1 MDNDVLDEVGFDVHA
16 VRQDF
21 PILDVQVHGK
31 PLVYLDSAATSQK
44 PQAVIDSLVHYYTR
58 YNANVHRGI
67 YTLSEQATAAY
78 ENARAKVAAFINAP
92 SPECIV
98 FVRNTTEAINLVRYA
113 WGADNVRADD
123 EVLISE
129 MEHHSNLV
137 PWQLL
142 AREKNA
148 ELRFLRVNNEGRLM
162 LDGLDVLITEK
173 TRLIAVT
180 HVSNVLGTINPVK
193 GIIKKAHKY
202 GALVLLDAAQ
212 SVPHMPVDVQELD
225 CDFLAFSGHK
235 MMGPTGVGVLY
246 AKPHLLEAMRP
257 FMGGGSMI
265 RKVMLTESTWAD
277 VPQKFEAGTPNIA
290 DVIALGAAVD
300 YLDNLGMANVREHEI
315 EITQYA
321 LDMLRE
327 VPGIK
332 LFGPWEL
339 QSRAGVVS
347 FVLEGVHPHD
357 IAQILDSE
365 AVAVRAGHHC
375 CQPLMRRFNV
385 PATARASFYAYTTE
399 QEVDALVEGI
409 HKAQRVFGHAV
420 ERSL

>member
-1 MDNDVLDEVGFDVHA
+1 MENGFDVHA
-16 VRQDF
+16 VRQEF
-21 PILDVQVHGK
+21 PILGVQVHGK
-31 PLVYLDSAATSQK
+31 PLVYLDNAATSQK
-44 PQAVIDSLVHYYTR
+44 PQAVIDSLVDYYSR

-67 YTLSEQATAAY
+67 YTISEQATAAY
-78 ENARAKVAAFINAP
+78 EEARAKVARFINAP

-113 WGADNVRADD
+113 WGTDNVNAND
-123 EVLISE
+123 EILVSE

-142 AREKNA
+142 AQERGA
-148 ELRFLRVNNEGRLM
+148 DLRFLRVNNEGRLM
-162 LDGLDVLITEK
+162 LDGLDVLITDR

-193 GIIKKAHKY
+193 GIVKKAHKY

-212 SVPHMPVDVQELD
+212 SVPHMPVDVQDLD
-225 CDFLAFSGHK
+225 CDFMAFSGHK

-265 RKVMLTESTWAD
+265 RKVMLSESTWAD
-277 VPQKFEAGTPNIA
+277 GPQKFEAGTPNIA
-290 DVIALGAAVD
+290 DTIALGAAVD
-300 YLDNLGMANVREHEI
+300 YLTDLGMANVREHEI
-315 EITQYA
+315 QITQYA
-321 LDMLRE
+321 LNLLGE
-327 VPGIK
+327 VSGVK

-339 QSRAGVVS
+339 QTRAGVIS
-347 FVLEGVHPHD
+347 FVMDGVHPHD

-385 PATARASFYAYTTE
+385 SATARASFYAYTTE
-399 QEVDALVEGI
+399 QDVDALIEGI

>member
-1 MDNDVLDEVGFDVHA
+1 M
-16 VRQDF
+16 
-21 PILDVQVHGK
+21 
-31 PLVYLDSAATSQK
+31 
-44 PQAVIDSLVHYYTR
+44 
-58 YNANVHRGI
+58 
-67 YTLSEQATAAY
+67 
-78 ENARAKVAAFINAP
+78 ARFINAP

-113 WGADNVRADD
+113 WGPDNVRGGD
-123 EVLISE
+123 EILVSE

-142 AREKNA
+142 AREQGA

-162 LDGLDVLITEK
+162 LDGIDALITEK

-193 GIIKKAHKY
+193 GIAKRAHKY
-202 GALVLLDAAQ
+202 GALLLVDAAQ
-212 SVPHMPVDVQELD
+212 SVPHMPVDVQDLD

-246 AKPHLLEAMRP
+246 AKPHLLKSIGP
-257 FMGGGSMI
+257 FLGGGSMI
-265 RKVMLTESTWAD
+265 RKVMLSESTWAD
-277 VPQKFEAGTPNIA
+277 APQKFEAGTPNIA

-300 YLDNLGMANVREHEI
+300 YLSELGMEQVREHERQ
-315 EITQYA
+315 ITQYA
-321 LDMLRE
+321 LDRLRE
-327 VPGIK
+327 VSGIK

-339 QSRAGVVS
+339 DTRGGVAS
-347 FVLEGVHPHD
+347 FDVDGVHPHD
-357 IAQILDSE
+357 LAQILDSE

-385 PATARASFYAYTTE
+385 PATARASFYAYNTE
-399 QEVDALVEGI
+399 AEVDALILGI
-409 HKAQRVFGHAV
+409 NKAQRVFGHAV

>member
-1 MDNDVLDEVGFDVHA
+1 MTPTEPANNGFDVNA

-31 PLVYLDSAATSQK
+31 PLVYLDNAATSQK
-44 PQAVIDSLVHYYTR
+44 PQAVIDSLVDYYSR

-78 ENARAKVAAFINAP
+78 EEARAKVARFINAP
-92 SPECIV
+92 SPDCII
-98 FVRNTTEAINLVRYA
+98 FTRNTTEAINLVRYA
-113 WGADNVRADD
+113 WGADNVRAGD
-123 EVLISE
+123 EILVSE

-142 AREKNA
+142 AREQGA
-148 ELRFLRVNNEGRLM
+148 VLHFLRVNNEGRLM

-173 TRLIAVT
+173 TRLLAVT

-193 GIIKKAHKY
+193 GIAKKAHKY
-202 GALVLLDAAQ
+202 GALLLVDAAQ

-246 AKPHLLEAMRP
+246 AKPHLLKSIRP
-257 FMGGGSMI
+257 FLGGGSMI

-277 VPQKFEAGTPNIA
+277 APQKFEAGTPNIA

-300 YLDNLGMANVREHEI
+300 YLSELSMEQVREHERQ
-315 EITQYA
+315 ITQYA
-321 LDMLRE
+321 LDRLRE
-327 VPGIK
+327 VSGIK

-339 QSRAGVVS
+339 DTRGGVVS
-347 FVLEGVHPHD
+347 FDLDGVHPHD

-385 PATARASFYAYTTE
+385 PATARASFYAYNTE
-399 QEVDALVEGI
+399 TEVDALIQGL

-420 ERSL
+420 ERSV

>member
-1 MDNDVLDEVGFDVHA
+1 MENGFDVHA
-16 VRQDF
+16 VRQEF
-21 PILDVQVHGK
+21 PILGVQVQGK
-31 PLVYLDSAATSQK
+31 PLVYLDNAATSQK
-44 PQAVIDSLVHYYTR
+44 PQAVIDSLVDYYTR

-78 ENARAKVAAFINAP
+78 EEARAKVARFINAP

-113 WGADNVRADD
+113 WGTDNVNAND
-123 EVLISE
+123 EILVSE

-142 AREKNA
+142 AQERGA
-148 ELRFLRVNNEGRLM
+148 DLRFLRVNNEGRLM
-162 LDGLDVLITEK
+162 LDGLDVLITDR

-193 GIIKKAHKY
+193 GIVKKAHKY

-212 SVPHMPVDVQELD
+212 SVPHMPVDVQDLD
-225 CDFLAFSGHK
+225 CDFMAFSGHK

-265 RKVMLTESTWAD
+265 RKVMLSESTWAD
-277 VPQKFEAGTPNIA
+277 GPQKFEAGTPNIA
-290 DVIALGAAVD
+290 DTIALGAAVD
-300 YLDNLGMANVREHEI
+300 YLTDLGMANVREHEI
-315 EITQYA
+315 QITQYA
-321 LDMLRE
+321 LNLLGE
-327 VPGIK
+327 VSGVK

-339 QSRAGVVS
+339 QTRAGVIS
-347 FVLEGVHPHD
+347 FVMDGVHPHD

-385 PATARASFYAYTTE
+385 SATARASFYAYTTE
-399 QEVDALVEGI
+399 QDVDALIEGI

>member
-1 MDNDVLDEVGFDVHA
+1 MQNGFDVQA

-44 PQAVIDSLVHYYTR
+44 PQAVIDSLVDYYTR

-78 ENARAKVAAFINAP
+78 EDARAKVAQFINAP
-92 SPECIV
+92 SPECII
-98 FVRNTTEAINLVRYA
+98 FVRNTTEAINLVRFA
-113 WGADNVRADD
+113 WGFDNVGAND
-123 EVLISE
+123 EILISE

-142 AREKNA
+142 AQDRGA
-148 ELRFLRVNNEGRLM
+148 ELRYLRVNNEGRLM
-162 LDGLDVLITEK
+162 LDGLDVLITER
-173 TRLIAVT
+173 TRLIAVS

-193 GIIKKAHKY
+193 GIAKRGHRY
-202 GALVLLDAAQ
+202 GALVLVDAAQ
-212 SVPHMPVDVQELD
+212 SVPHMPVDVQEMD

-265 RKVMLTESTWAD
+265 RKVMLSESTWAD
-277 VPQKFEAGTPNIA
+277 APQKFEAGTPNIA

-300 YLDNLGMANVREHEI
+300 YLNELGMDDVREHELSL
-315 EITQYA
+315 TQYA
-321 LDMLRE
+321 LDALRE
-327 VPGIK
+327 VTG
-332 LFGPWEL
+332 LRMFGPWEP
-339 QSRAGVVS
+339 QTRGGVVS
-347 FVLEGVHPHD
+347 FVLDGVHPHD

-365 AVAVRAGHHC
+365 AIAIRAGHHC
-375 CQPLMRRFNV
+375 CQPLMRRYNV
-385 PATARASFYAYTTE
+385 AATARASFYAYNTE
-399 QEVDALVEGI
+399 EEVDALIDGI

>member
-1 MDNDVLDEVGFDVHA
+1 MTPTEPANNGFDVNA

-31 PLVYLDSAATSQK
+31 PLVYLDNAATSQK
-44 PQAVIDSLVHYYTR
+44 PQAVIDSLVDYYSR

-78 ENARAKVAAFINAP
+78 EEARAKVARFINAP
-92 SPECIV
+92 SPDCII
-98 FVRNTTEAINLVRYA
+98 FTRNTTEAINLVRYA
-113 WGADNVRADD
+113 WGADNVRAGD
-123 EVLISE
+123 EILVSE

-142 AREKNA
+142 AREQGA
-148 ELRFLRVNNEGRLM
+148 VLHFLRVNNEGRLM

-173 TRLIAVT
+173 TRLLAVT

-193 GIIKKAHKY
+193 GIAKKAHKY
-202 GALVLLDAAQ
+202 GALLLVDAAQ

-246 AKPHLLEAMRP
+246 AKPHLLKSIRP
-257 FMGGGSMI
+257 FLGGGSMI

-277 VPQKFEAGTPNIA
+277 APQKFEAGTPNIA

-300 YLDNLGMANVREHEI
+300 YLSELSMEQVREHERQ
-315 EITQYA
+315 ITQYA
-321 LDMLRE
+321 LDRLRE
-327 VPGIK
+327 VSGIK

-339 QSRAGVVS
+339 DTRGGVVS
-347 FVLEGVHPHD
+347 FDLDGVHPHD

-385 PATARASFYAYTTE
+385 PATARASFYAYNTE
-399 QEVDALVEGI
+399 AEVDALIQGL

-420 ERSL
+420 ERSV

>member
-1 MDNDVLDEVGFDVHA
+1 MESGVSDEIGFDVHA

-21 PILDVQVHGK
+21 PILGTQVHGK
-31 PLVYLDSAATSQK
+31 PLAYLDSAATSQK
-44 PQAVIDSLVHYYTR
+44 PQAVIDSLVDYYTR

-78 ENARAKVAAFINAP
+78 ENARAKVARFINAP
-92 SPECIV
+92 SPECII
-98 FVRNTTEAINLVRYA
+98 FTRNTTEAINLVRYT
-113 WGADNVRADD
+113 WGTENVRSDD
-123 EVLISE
+123 EILISE

-142 AREKNA
+142 AQEQGA

-173 TRLIAVT
+173 TRLVAVT

-246 AKPHLLEAMRP
+246 AKPHLLEAMHP

-265 RKVMLTESTWAD
+265 RQVMLTESTWAD

-300 YLDNLGMANVREHEI
+300 YLNDLGMANVREHEI
-315 EITQYA
+315 QITQYA
-321 LDMLRE
+321 LDQMRE
-327 VPGIK
+327 VSGIK
-332 LFGPWEL
+332 LFGTWEI
-339 QSRAGVVS
+339 QIRAGVVS
-347 FVLEGVHPHD
+347 FVLDGVHPHD

-399 QEVDALVEGI
+399 EEIDALVEGI
-409 HKAQRVFGHAV
+409 HKAQRVFGHAI
-420 ERSL
+420 ERSV

>member
-1 MDNDVLDEVGFDVHA
+1 MTPTAPMNNGYDVNA

-21 PILDVQVHGK
+21 PILGVQVHGK
-31 PLVYLDSAATSQK
+31 PLVYLDNAATSQK
-44 PQAVIDSLVHYYTR
+44 PQAVIDSLVHYYSR

-78 ENARAKVAAFINAP
+78 EEARAKVARFINAP
-92 SPECIV
+92 SPDCII

-113 WGADNVRADD
+113 WGSENVRAGD
-123 EVLISE
+123 EILVSE

-142 AREKNA
+142 AREQGA

-193 GIIKKAHKY
+193 GIAKKAHKY
-202 GALVLLDAAQ
+202 GALLLVDAAQ
-212 SVPHMPVDVQELD
+212 SVPHMPVDVQDLD

-246 AKPHLLEAMRP
+246 AKPHLLKSIGP

-265 RKVMLTESTWAD
+265 RKVMLSESTWAD
-277 VPQKFEAGTPNIA
+277 APQKFEAGTPNIA

-300 YLDNLGMANVREHEI
+300 YLSELGMEQVREHERQ
-315 EITQYA
+315 ITQYA
-321 LDMLRE
+321 LDRLRE
-327 VPGIK
+327 VSGIK

-339 QSRAGVVS
+339 DTRGGVAS
-347 FVLEGVHPHD
+347 FDLDGVHPHD

-385 PATARASFYAYTTE
+385 PATARASFYAYNTE
-399 QEVDALVEGI
+399 AEVDALIQGL

-420 ERSL
+420 ERSV